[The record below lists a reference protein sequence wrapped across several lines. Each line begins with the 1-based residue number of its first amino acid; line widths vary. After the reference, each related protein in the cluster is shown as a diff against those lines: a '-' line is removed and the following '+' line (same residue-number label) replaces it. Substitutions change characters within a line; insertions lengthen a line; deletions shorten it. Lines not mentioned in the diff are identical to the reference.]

1 MKRDDS
7 TPAAYIDS
15 VDEPQKTLLLAV
27 RELILEVAPGAEE
40 GIEYGM
46 LGFGDVA
53 NLAAQKN
60 YLSLYLPPAALAP
73 FQKRHPSANCG
84 KCCLRFG
91 SLAALEALGRDEVRK
106 LLESVVALPP
116 DQRGC

>member
-7 TPAAYIDS
+7 SPEAYIAS
-15 VDEPQKTLLLAV
+15 IDEPQKSLFLAI
-27 RELILEVAPGAEE
+27 RELIVEVAPDAEE

-46 LGFGDVA
+46 LVFGDIA

-60 YLSLYLPPAALAP
+60 YVSLYIPPAAMAP
-73 FQKRHPSANCG
+73 FKQRHPSLNCG
-84 KCCLRFG
+84 KCCLRF
-91 SLAALEALGRDEVRK
+91 SSAAKFEALGRDEIRNLIK
-106 LLESVVALPP
+106 AVVALPP